1 MSEHLENKEEEVS
14 ERVFAL
20 VSDGEVFHK
29 WYVKE
34 KYDEPFMAALIYGL
48 QSQPT
53 IVDIT
58 DKNYNDINFGWAFDG
73 EEFFP
78 PESLKDK

>member
-1 MSEHLENKEEEVS
+1 MSENIENSQEDIS

-20 VSDGEVFHK
+20 ISDGEVFHK

-34 KYDEPFMAALIYGL
+34 KYDDPFMAALIYGL

-58 DKNYNDINFGWAFDG
+58 DKNFDEINFGWVFDG
-73 EEFFP
+73 EGFLP
-78 PESLKDK
+78 PESSEDE